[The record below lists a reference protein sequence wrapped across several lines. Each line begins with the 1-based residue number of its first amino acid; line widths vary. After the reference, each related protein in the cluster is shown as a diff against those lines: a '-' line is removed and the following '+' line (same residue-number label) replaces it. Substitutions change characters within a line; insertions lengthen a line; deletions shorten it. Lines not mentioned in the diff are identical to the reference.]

1 MVLAKDRGDP
11 TLALGHARDAA
22 RLIAGYYPRTIEM
35 LLDVTTRL
43 SEGTISRAAGTAMA
57 LGLLKNLNPI
67 LRQTPETDT
76 TTLGV
81 YLRAHR
87 HVQLADGSDVSA
99 GLSRIQEMIDR
110 PDIYPERKFFIHLRL
125 AREFGGRLG
134 RTEVRPRFEDIWRST
149 GGLTEISVDHFPIYV
164 EYEAD
169 RYRRARAA
177 GLG

>member
-1 MVLAKDRGDP
+1 MECGFLDRTPITDKAPELGLVVEKLDLMVLAKDRGDP

-57 LGLLKNLNPI
+57 LRLLKNLNPI

-87 HVQLADGSDVSA
+87 HVQLADRSVVSA
-99 GLSRIQEMIDR
+99 GLPQIQEVIDR
-110 PDIYPERKFFIHLRL
+110 PKIYPERKFFLHLRF
-125 AREFGGRLG
+125 ARE
-134 RTEVRPRFEDIWRST
+134 
-149 GGLTEISVDHFPIYV
+149 
-164 EYEAD
+164 
-169 RYRRARAA
+169 
-177 GLG
+177 